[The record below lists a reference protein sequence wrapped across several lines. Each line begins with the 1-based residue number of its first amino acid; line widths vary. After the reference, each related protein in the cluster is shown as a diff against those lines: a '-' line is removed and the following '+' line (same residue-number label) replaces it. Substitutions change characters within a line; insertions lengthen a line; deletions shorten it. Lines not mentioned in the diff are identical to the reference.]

1 MPMPVHLLT
10 MRLVPLKQS
19 TTATREAKIQAQE
32 VGGIR
37 FIRFIH
43 GDAFCG

>member
-10 MRLVPLKQS
+10 MRLVPLKQR

-32 VGGIR
+32 VAGIR